1 MRAYIYF
8 LFFFLSLAFST
19 TVLSQEIDS
28 HIKLYQE
35 GTNDEKVSFI
45 MLFYDELPSIKE
57 DSVLYFIKDLQD
69 IGIEN
74 DREDAIAMSNYI
86 FGHYLNDNSL
96 FSEGI
101 RKLESAEEYYEFI
114 ENDSMLSVVS
124 NALGN
129 NYYLQSERNKAE
141 EYYLKSITEGKRSG
155 ITKFESLSFGNLA
168 RIYIAQEKYDEAKRL
183 LDEYIQ
189 LNNEKSDIRNL
200 GTAYGLYGQ
209 FYLNQNKFDEAIK
222 QLEQSMEYNLT
233 TGNNQLI
240 GNGYTNLA
248 IASYFKSDFDRARDY
263 FGLALAYRKK
273 SGSAFYIAE
282 SYFNKGDFFFG
293 TNQLDSAEVAYEKS
307 LEVARE
313 SNNLIGVKDALMQ
326 MSVLY
331 DSLGF
336 YEKESQVL
344 REYIEIDDQISK
356 EKISR
361 ELASLRLS
369 FAQNLQQQEYLTE
382 QREDKL
388 RSQIDKVSTVWD
400 YWLWIVIICILSIA
414 GFVFISY
421 RKTNRIGN
429 D

>member
-1 MRAYIYF
+1 MRAYFCVLI
-8 LFFFLSLAFST
+8 FFSIFAISPT
-19 TVLSQEIDS
+19 GLSQEIDK
-28 HIKLYQE
+28 HIEYYLE
-35 GTNDEKVSFI
+35 GTTDEKISKI
-45 MLFYDELPSIKE
+45 MLFYDDLSSIKE
-57 DSVLYFIKDLQD
+57 DSVLFFVKDLQD
-69 IGIEN
+69 IGINN

-96 FSEGI
+96 FSEGV
-101 RKLESAEEYYEFI
+101 RKLELAEEYYAFM
-114 ENDSMLSVVS
+114 ENDTMQSVVS

-129 NYYLQSERNKAE
+129 NYYLQSERKKAE
-141 EYYLKSITEGKRSG
+141 EYYLRSIAEGKRSG
-155 ITKFESLSFGNLA
+155 VTKFESLSFGNLA

-200 GTAYGLYGQ
+200 GTGYGLYGQ
-209 FYLNQNKFDEAIK
+209 FYLNQSKFDEAIE
-222 QLEQSMEYNLT
+222 QLERSMEYNLA

-248 IASYFKSDFDRARDY
+248 IASYFKNDFDRARDY

-313 SNNLIGVKDALMQ
+313 SNNLVGVKDALMQ

-331 DSLGF
+331 DSLKL
-336 YEKESQVL
+336 YEKETRAL
-344 REYIEIDDQISK
+344 REYIEVDDKLSK
-356 EKISR
+356 EKISL

-369 FAQNLQQQEYLTE
+369 FKQNLEQQEYLTE
-382 QREDKL
+382 QRENEL

-400 YWLWIVIICILSIA
+400 YWVWIVIICVLSIA

-421 RKTNRIGN
+421 RKTNRKDN